1 MRTEYTKEEMMAL
14 WKRRHFIE
22 PLRADCVMSR
32 SDGVDMDTRVA
43 EDMRAWYLDLL
54 RNAPVEHLAPTDM
67 SLTCSVSRDSAGALQ
82 IRLPASAVR
91 VAAVKLSGW
100 ERAVVPV
107 VNAGSACRQGNK
119 YACGGVANP
128 QAVLE
133 HGGILR
139 LSAAPGRLTLPAIE
153 VLDVITDPG
162 PELYVMDESAVA
174 LIGTD
179 LICDN
184 NGQT

>member
-1 MRTEYTKEEMMAL
+1 M
-14 WKRRHFIE
+14 
-22 PLRADCVMSR
+22 
-32 SDGVDMDTRVA
+32 
-43 EDMRAWYLDLL
+43 
-54 RNAPVEHLAPTDM
+54 
-67 SLTCSVSRDSAGALQ
+67 
-82 IRLPASAVR
+82 
-91 VAAVKLSGW
+91 
-100 ERAVVPV
+100 VPV

>member
-1 MRTEYTKEEMMAL
+1 MRKEYTKEEMMAL

-22 PLRADCVMSR
+22 PLRADCVISR
-32 SDGVDMDTRVA
+32 SDGVDMDARVA
-43 EDMRAWYLDLL
+43 EDMRAWYLHLL
-54 RNAPVEHLAPTDM
+54 RNGPVEHLAPADM

-91 VAAVKLSGW
+91 VTAVKLSGW
-100 ERAVVPV
+100 ERAVVPTA
-107 VNAGSACRQGNK
+107 NAGQACRLGNRF
-119 YACGGVANP
+119 ACGGVANP
-128 QAVLE
+128 VAVLE
-133 HGGILR
+133 RGGILR